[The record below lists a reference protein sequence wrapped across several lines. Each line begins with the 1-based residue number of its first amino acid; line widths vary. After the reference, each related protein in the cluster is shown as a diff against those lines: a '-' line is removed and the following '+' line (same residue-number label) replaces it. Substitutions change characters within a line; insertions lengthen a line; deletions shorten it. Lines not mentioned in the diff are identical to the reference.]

1 MSMTRKEII
10 TEKYNL
16 WKSQLEL
23 YLNQNLFPPVD
34 DYSINDIIYYLN
46 IYFPKGSEAYYS
58 ETIERLML
66 SKNIELDDNDF
77 SDAVN
82 LIVNFINF
90 LNNI

>member
-1 MSMTRKEII
+1 MTITRKEII
-10 TEKYNL
+10 SEKYNL
-16 WKSQLEL
+16 LKIELEQ
-23 YLNQNLFPPVD
+23 YINQSLFPSLD
-34 DYSINDIIYYLN
+34 NYDISDIIYYLN
-46 IYFPKGSEAYYS
+46 LYFPKGSEAYFP

-82 LIVNFINF
+82 LIVDFINF